1 MRKPSP
7 FLNHSFVAPWAI
19 ARVTKDSG
27 PTQLIKHQF
36 YRETK
41 RAAFPAFQISI
52 KMQIMEKWK
61 WIHSITTPAKKGT
74 EFAEKSFKRLFPCV
88 AVDSFLSERTCERA
102 SEKKCREEVEGGE
115 GVKRTKQ
122 ISVEAVLSLIVK
134 QKKWGVR
141 TCYNNLNI

>member
-102 SEKKCREEVEGGE
+102 SEKKCREEVEGGGGGE
-115 GVKRTKQ
+115 TNETNFSRS
-122 ISVEAVLSLIVK
+122 SVIFNSETEE
-134 QKKWGVR
+134 VR
-141 TCYNNLNI
+141 CEDLLQ